1 MKTLNIFIAFFC
13 LTIISCSSSDNEE
26 QDPETA
32 EPFVREN
39 QLQFYF
45 SSPANT
51 DLLNLNNNI
60 IVPIAYEGK
69 YNPSTLPPKNN
80 SKKYVYQGGTIEYD
94 AAIDKYYWSTGIT
107 GKKGIKKNTIFVRIT
122 ETDTDTLDVN
132 FKFTKG
138 EGSGADKFYAY
149 IEKLYYN
156 DILIHEENSNK
167 KIEID
172 PVKRIFIQKN
182 GKKTLISFMN

>member
-1 MKTLNIFIAFFC
+1 MKTLNLFIAFFC
-13 LTIISCSSSDNEE
+13 IILTSCSSSDEEE
-26 QDPETA
+26 QSPETA

-45 SSPANT
+45 SSPTNA

-60 IVPIAYEGK
+60 ILPIAYEGK
-69 YNPSTLPPKNN
+69 YSPSNLPPKGN
-80 SKKYVYQGGTIEYD
+80 SFKYVYQGGTIEYD
-94 AAIDKYYWSTGIT
+94 SAIDKYYWSTVIT
-107 GKKGIKKNTIFVRIT
+107 GKKGIKKNKIFVRIS

-138 EGSGADKFYAY
+138 EVAGPDIFYAY

-167 KIEID
+167 KLLID
-172 PVKRIFIQKN
+172 PVKRIFIKKN
-182 GKKTLISFMN
+182 GNKTAISFMN